1 MGHVGRRGRGV
12 IRMAGTEGIR
22 RMAYLLACGALAC
35 STLSACASRQPS
47 STNDIPVRIDP
58 VQLPMATLPM
68 QDVSLPSARQGLI
81 DLVDS
86 LTSDSTF
93 RMAHWGVLIM
103 DPEVADTLV
112 SINAGKLF
120 MPASNQKLITGATA
134 LELLGP
140 DYTWQTPVLL
150 RGTTKNGTFR
160 GDIVL
165 VGSGDPSWSDAMR
178 NDSVLSAFAPVADAL
193 SARGIGRVV
202 GRIVAEGDAF
212 PDSPAGFGWA
222 FDDLDFGYSAGVD
235 ELMFNE
241 NFFRVLI
248 SAGARVGAPAN
259 VRLEPDIGFPNVLVT
274 ARTRASMGGASN
286 STNTSSGSGGASIAA
301 DTAPLSIAYDST
313 ASRLVVGGTIPLGGS
328 TSITRAYRQPND
340 AVRAALQTSL
350 VARGIRFTPGAA
362 AVERAST
369 DTLLVLTSPSL
380 RDVHL
385 RMQKPSQNQIAEALY
400 KTIARE
406 QTGVGSADSARAVI
420 ERQLATWGIS
430 DAEVAV
436 RDGSG
441 LSRHDYVSPRAIVR
455 LLTVMQSHPAFDAFY
470 SALPVAGVDGTIET
484 RMRGTAAEGNLRAK
498 TGFVDKARSLSG
510 YVNTADGHQLVFS
523 ILCNNWVGSVR
534 DVERVQDAIGA
545 YLASVRMQDMRVAMP
560 R

>member
-1 MGHVGRRGRGV
+1 MGHVGRWGRGV
-12 IRMAGTEGIR
+12 IRRSAI
-22 RMAYLLACGALAC
+22 AYLLAGSSLA
-35 STLSACASRQPS
+35 ACASRAPS
-47 STNDIPVRIDP
+47 ATNDIPVRIDP
-58 VQLPMATLPM
+58 VELPMATLPM
-68 QDVSLPSARQGLI
+68 YDVALPAARQGLI

-103 DPEVADTLV
+103 DPEVADTIV
-112 SINAGKLF
+112 SINTGKLF
-120 MPASNQKLITGATA
+120 MPASNQKLVTGAAA

-140 DYTWQTPVLL
+140 DFTWQTPVLL
-150 RGTTKNGTFR
+150 RGTTQGGTFR

-165 VGSGDPSWSDAMR
+165 VGSGDPSWSNAMH
-178 NDSVLSAFAPVADAL
+178 NDSVLNVFTPIADAL
-193 SARGIGRVV
+193 SARGIRRVI
-202 GRIVAEGDAF
+202 GRIAAEGDAF
-212 PDSPAGFGWA
+212 PDSPIGFGWA
-222 FDDLDFGYSAGVD
+222 WDDLDFAYSAGAD

-241 NFFRVLI
+241 NFFRVVLA
-248 SAGARVGAPAN
+248 AGATVGAPVSA
-259 VRLEPDIGFPNVLVT
+259 RLEPDIGFPALLVT
-274 ARTRASMGGASN
+274 ARSRANGDSITA
-286 STNTSSGSGGASIAA
+286 NTSPLTIAF
-301 DTAPLSIAYDST
+301 DST
-313 ASRLVVGGTIPLGGS
+313 ASRLIVAGSMPVGSS

-340 AVRAALQTSL
+340 AVRAAVRTAL
-350 VARGIRFTPGAA
+350 VARGVRFTDGRVAP
-362 AVERAST
+362 ERART
-369 DTLLVLTSPSL
+369 DTLLVLTSPPL

-385 RMQKPSQNQIAEALY
+385 RMQKPSQNQIAEALF

-406 QTGVGSADSARAVI
+406 TTGIGSADSARAVI
-420 ERQLATWGIS
+420 ERQLGVWGIS
-430 DAEVAV
+430 ESEVAV

-455 LLTVMQSHPAFDAFY
+455 LLTVMQAHPAFNAFY
-470 SALPVAGVDGTIET
+470 SALPVAGVDGTIAS

-498 TGFVDKARSLSG
+498 TGFVDRARSLSG

-534 DVERVQDAIGA
+534 EVERVQDAIGA